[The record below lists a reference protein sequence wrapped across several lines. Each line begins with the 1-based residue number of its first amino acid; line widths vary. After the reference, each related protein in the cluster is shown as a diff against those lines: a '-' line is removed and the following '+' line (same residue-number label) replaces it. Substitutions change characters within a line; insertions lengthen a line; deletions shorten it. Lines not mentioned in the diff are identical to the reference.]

1 MAYQHRGAWSTRRG
15 TSGQLKNLISFFS
28 DYFAPCHLP
37 AYASAELVIPYW
49 VPTLELG
56 IYQGLGTLTN
66 AELTAVER
74 ALSIVKAIATNKN
87 LNFDRLV
94 KSSKCSKLKMGF
106 QYIFCENFFSFE

>member
-1 MAYQHRGAWSTRRG
+1 MIFCDGSAPDGLSA
-15 TSGQLKNLISFFS
+15 SGCVVHASWNFRTAEKSDLGFFS

-56 IYQGLGTLTN
+56 IYQGLGTITN

-87 LNFDRLV
+87 LDFDRLV
-94 KSSKCSKLKMGF
+94 
-106 QYIFCENFFSFE
+106 QV